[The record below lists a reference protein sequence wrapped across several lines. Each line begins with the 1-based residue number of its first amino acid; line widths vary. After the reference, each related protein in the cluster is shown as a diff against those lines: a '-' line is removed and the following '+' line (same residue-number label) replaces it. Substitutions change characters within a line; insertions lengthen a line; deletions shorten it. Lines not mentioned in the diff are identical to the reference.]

1 MSTESDTS
9 LITGDPWPYTWAW
22 PDYPPYSPYP
32 YNPYYQFYPNTT
44 YINED
49 KGWKCPKCDRVYGPS
64 VEECKYCNA
73 KISE

>member
-9 LITGDPWPYTWAW
+9 LIIGDPWP
-22 PDYPPYSPYP
+22 DYPLYSPYS
-32 YNPYYQFYPNTT
+32 YYQFYPNTT